1 MNLSGLVRIAL
12 TILVLEPM
20 PVLAQR
26 AYDPPVAIERDH
38 QTFVVNGDGTYIQSM
53 ENSFRIRTP
62 KGAEDYG
69 SREISYIS
77 SQEEILSVADY
88 LSIIRAGAAP

>member
-1 MNLSGLVRIAL
+1 MRIFIVFLILSPLSVW
-12 TILVLEPM
+12 
-20 PVLAQR
+20 AQR
-26 AYDPPVAIERDH
+26 PFGPPVAIERDH